1 MATMATRRTPQDT
14 RRDALEALERLRRRI
29 DARGLLERMVDGEDP
44 DVLTVRSYLER
55 AGNGNRG

>member
-1 MATMATRRTPQDT
+1 MTASKTKPRDA

-44 DVLTVRSYLER
+44 DVLTVRRYLEKGER
-55 AGNGNRG
+55 A